1 VGHPLTLF
9 VIFTFDMDLS
19 SEFRAR
25 SDQFDIRL
33 NVDSNG
39 RLDEIL
45 SICNRLYATENVR
58 YLHCSN
64 VEIGDVPTRGS
75 FGKRHVHLALCFYN
89 ARTVMSIIKK
99 FNCHGS
105 PDSWYI
111 VPRNKKLPLDG
122 WLRYHAKSRTKIQAL
137 PEFLFQEGV
146 LPASRSGHTTPSVST
161 ASSVASNRQQERH
174 EQWKRREYLV
184 KMHDYETLDIE
195 FPGFQYGSAFRMMNA
210 KFNKQSNRFVKPLDG
225 PLNNYIIW
233 GDSGT
238 GKSSSIALLYP
249 ECYKKQKGSSFWD
262 GYDIHNPN
270 HSIVWIDE
278 MSVETLKCFSGKIDG
293 GFEFLKELA
302 DRYPVTVDEKYQV
315 AFKIR
320 PKSILITMNEHP
332 TSLLPD
338 RAVEV
343 NKRALYRK
351 FRIMHV
357 SDWLEFHCLE
367 NTPNGV
373 RHLPIFESD
382 TEIAGEYEFNKQQAK
397 RIKRTSSSIHRRDS
411 GIQEKAKGSIS
422 YLLSE

>member
-1 VGHPLTLF
+1 
-9 VIFTFDMDLS
+9 MDLS

-33 NVDSNG
+33 NVDSPG
-39 RLDEIL
+39 RLDEVLAICHRMYFKE
-45 SICNRLYATENVR
+45 SIR
-58 YLHCSN
+58 YIHCSG
-64 VEIGDVPTRGS
+64 VEIGDVPSRGS
-75 FGKRHVHLALCFYN
+75 FEKRHVHIALCFYN

-99 FNCHGS
+99 LNCNGS

-122 WLRYHAKSRTKIQAL
+122 WLRYHGKLRTKVEPVQ
-137 PEFLFQEGV
+137 EFLLQEGV
-146 LPASRSGHTTPSVST
+146 LPASRSGHTAPYQST
-161 ASSVASNRQQERH
+161 VSSVASNRQSERH
-174 EQWKRREYLV
+174 SQWKRREELV
-184 KMHDYETLDIE
+184 KNHDYETLDEE

-210 KFNKQSNRFVKPLDG
+210 KFNKQSNKFVKNLEG

-249 ECYKKQKGSSFWD
+249 NCYKKQKGSSFWD
-262 GYDIHNPN
+262 GYDIHNPD
-270 HSIVWIDE
+270 HDIVWIDE
-278 MSVETLKCFSGKIDG
+278 MSVETLKCFAGKVDG

-320 PKSILITMNEHP
+320 PRSVIITMNEHP

-343 NKRALYRK
+343 NKRALFRK

-357 SDWLEFHCLE
+357 TDWLEFHCLE
-367 NTPNGV
+367 NTDSGV
-373 RHLPIFESD
+373 RHLPIFDSAQEY
-382 TEIAGEYEFNKQQAK
+382 IGEYEFNHNKAK
-397 RIKRTSSSIHRRDS
+397 R
-411 GIQEKAKGSIS
+411 AKGSSPEVNREHPSVQKRSKSSIS
-422 YLLSE
+422 FLLSN

>member
-1 VGHPLTLF
+1 
-9 VIFTFDMDLS
+9 MDLS

-33 NVDSNG
+33 NIEAPG

-45 SICNRLYATENVR
+45 DICNRLYATENVR
-58 YLHCSN
+58 YLHCSG
-64 VEIGDVPTRGS
+64 VEIGDVPNRGS
-75 FGKRHVHLALCFYN
+75 FGKRHVHIALCFYN

-99 FNCHGS
+99 FNCNGS

-122 WLRYHAKSRTKIQAL
+122 WLRYHGKLRTKVEPVQ
-137 PEFLFQEGV
+137 EFLFQEGV
-146 LPASRSGHTTPSVST
+146 LPASRSGHTTPSQST

-174 EQWKRREYLV
+174 AQWKRREQLV
-184 KMHDYETLDIE
+184 KNHDYETLDEE

-210 KFNKQSNRFVKPLDG
+210 KFNKQSNKFVRNIEG

-233 GDSGT
+233 GDSGS
-238 GKSSSIALLYP
+238 GKSSSVALLYP
-249 ECYKKQKGSSFWD
+249 NCYKKQKGTSFWD
-262 GYDIHNPN
+262 GYDIHNPD
-270 HSIVWIDE
+270 HEIVWIDE
-278 MSVETLKCFSGKIDG
+278 MSVETLRCFTGKIDG

-320 PKSILITMNEHP
+320 PRSVIITMNEHP
-332 TSLLPD
+332 TTLLPD

-343 NKRALYRK
+343 NKRALFRK

-357 SDWLEFHCLE
+357 TDWLEFHCLE
-367 NTPNGV
+367 NTSNGV

-382 TEIAGEYEFNKQQAK
+382 PEIAGEYEFNNRQAENIEK
-397 RIKRTSSSIHRRDS
+397 RRTSVNRFDQRVQKKSKSSVS
-411 GIQEKAKGSIS
+411 F
-422 YLLSE
+422 LLSE